1 MIPKTVV
8 QTSLKRPPE
17 PIIHRTMS
25 VLGEEFSYAHFDDDA
40 ILKFFEDHPLSDLPN
55 VSERFKELKSGEHK
69 ADLFRYYYLYVCGG
83 VYFDTDVLIVT
94 SLSPYISNNDF
105 VSVTAGNVGGALF
118 QGFLAASP
126 GHPVLLR
133 AVLDVCET
141 SDQSLASDHHILCKN
156 LQFFLNE
163 YLEEN
168 SAARYST
175 LLLSEVPHNRHVAKS
190 LDDKGDTV
198 LYHYWKRR
206 YPPRFPVLVPGA
218 KWAL

>member
-1 MIPKTVV
+1 MIPHQIM
-8 QTSLKRPPE
+8 QTSPQSLPGAIVR
-17 PIIHRTMS
+17 RTVQAAGS
-25 VLGEEFSYAHFDDDA
+25 QFSYRHFNDA
-40 ILKFFEDHPLSDLPN
+40 QILRFFEEHPIDKVEGVSRRFLSL
-55 VSERFKELKSGEHK
+55 RSGEHK

-83 VYFDTDVLIVT
+83 IYFDTDVLIVT
-94 SLSPYISNNDF
+94 GLSSYISNNDF
-105 VSVTAGNVGGALF
+105 VSVKAGNVGGALF

-126 GHPVLLR
+126 RHPVLLR

-206 YPPRFPVLVPGA
+206 YPPRFPILVPGA
-218 KWAL
+218 AWAY